1 MFTFTRFGH
10 KALASW
16 TEDTYED
23 ISELAKFPIPL
34 CVSHDSSLRGGSSGH
49 TQLGELGPVTSH
61 LHPIFLM
68 DAKCRRASPL
78 FNTHLVAEL
87 KKRVTHRT
95 HMLGIMPCL

>member
-49 TQLGELGPVTSH
+49 TQLGELGPVTSQ

-68 DAKCRRASPL
+68 DAKCRSASL
-78 FNTHLVAEL
+78 YLTLIWSL
-87 KKRVTHRT
+87 SSKRGLPIEPT
-95 HMLGIMPCL
+95 CLA